1 MQAKSFFHYNYIT
14 MKEKMLEGFIVFLT
28 KRAQRLFN
36 HFKTEQLIIGV
47 YDIVHYLFFKHLSR
61 SDS

>member
-1 MQAKSFFHYNYIT
+1 
-14 MKEKMLEGFIVFLT
+14 MLEGFIVFLT
-28 KRAQRLFN
+28 KRAQRRFN

-47 YDIVHYLFFKHLSR
+47 YDIVHYLFLKHLSG